1 MTSQPLISETVNV
14 NAGINVVATPGQTG
28 VAPAPEQADGNRDSE
43 VQAKDSQAGTSAR
56 VSSDDVDLES
66 FNAEPEEATAS
77 KNEIT
82 AVKNLVSGDDRVS
95 KKDLVQLL
103 EGFVSILKTDAQSEL
118 VPYSQQQGQRTEVQV
133 NDRTVEIDS
142 LRNLVIEAQDT
153 IIKLLTD
160 RVEDR
165 AKIAGLET
173 QLNILPDLQAQ
184 ADRAMM
190 VAIKTEDYR
199 SELTKIKFELDRFR
213 LFRVRSEVEK
223 RKGTVWTKIQRWLWR
238 RPNITEAD
246 AVKPVKP

>member
-1 MTSQPLISETVNV
+1 MTSQPLLSETFA
-14 NAGINVVATPGQTG
+14 NAVGTSG
-28 VAPAPEQADGNRDSE
+28 V
-43 VQAKDSQAGTSAR
+43 DSQVAAAGAAIADANSVGGETSTAER
-56 VSSDDVDLES
+56 VSTEDVDLDS
-66 FNAEPEEATAS
+66 FSAEPEEVGVS

-82 AVKNLVSGDDRVS
+82 AVKNLVTGDDRVS

-103 EGFVSILKTDAQSEL
+103 EGFVSILKTDTQSEL
-118 VPYSQQQGQRTEVQV
+118 VPYSQNQQRTEVHV
-133 NDRTVEIDS
+133 NDRTVEVDS

-165 AKIAGLET
+165 ARIASLET
-173 QLNILPDLQAQ
+173 QLSILPDLQAQ

-199 SELTKIKFELDRFR
+199 SELTKVKFELDRFR

-223 RKGTVWTKIQRWLWR
+223 KKGTVWTRIQRWLLR
-238 RPNITEAD
+238 RPHNTEAD
-246 AVKPVKP
+246 AVKPV

>member
-1 MTSQPLISETVNV
+1 MTSQPLLSESIA
-14 NAGINVVATPGQTG
+14 NAVDSSVV
-28 VAPAPEQADGNRDSE
+28 E
-43 VQAKDSQAGTSAR
+43 SQSAAGTARESMEVETSTAER
-56 VSSDDVDLES
+56 VSTEDVDLDS
-66 FNAEPEEATAS
+66 FNAEPEEESLS

-82 AVKNLVSGDDRVS
+82 AVKNLVTGDDRVS

-103 EGFVSILKTDAQSEL
+103 EGFVSILRTDTQSEL
-118 VPYSQQQGQRTEVQV
+118 VPYSQTPQRTEVHV
-133 NDRTVEIDS
+133 NDRTVEVDS

-165 AKIAGLET
+165 ARIAGLET
-173 QLNILPDLQAQ
+173 QLSILPDLQAQ

-190 VAIKTEDYR
+190 VAVKTEDYR
-199 SELTKIKFELDRFR
+199 AELTKVKFELDRFR

-223 RKGTVWTKIQRWLWR
+223 RKGTVWTKIQRWLLR
-238 RPNITEAD
+238 RPHLTEDD

>member
-1 MTSQPLISETVNV
+1 MTSQPLLSETIANT
-14 NAGINVVATPGQTG
+14 IDPSVV
-28 VAPAPEQADGNRDSE
+28 E
-43 VQAKDSQAGTSAR
+43 SQITSSTTRETESLETSTAER
-56 VSSDDVDLES
+56 VSTEDVDLDS
-66 FNAEPEEATAS
+66 FNAEPEDESVS

-82 AVKNLVSGDDRVS
+82 AVKNLVTGDDRVS

-118 VPYSQQQGQRTEVQV
+118 VPYSQNQQRTEVHV
-133 NDRTVEIDS
+133 NDRTVEVDS

-165 AKIAGLET
+165 ARIAGLET
-173 QLNILPDLQAQ
+173 QLSILPDLQAQ

-190 VAIKTEDYR
+190 VAVRTEDYR
-199 SELTKIKFELDRFR
+199 AELTKVKFELDRFR

-223 RKGTVWTKIQRWLWR
+223 RKGTVWTKIQRWLLR
-238 RPNITEAD
+238 RPHVTEDD

>member
-1 MTSQPLISETVNV
+1 MNMGRVMTSQAQAMSAESI
-14 NAGINVVATPGQTG
+14 
-28 VAPAPEQADGNRDSE
+28 VAPNGLAPNIEESTAE
-43 VQAKDSQAGTSAR
+43 R
-56 VSSDDVDLES
+56 VSAEGVDLENFAVENGES
-66 FNAEPEEATAS
+66 TDSVAENTG
-77 KNEIT
+77 IT
-82 AVKNLVSGDDRVS
+82 AVKELVTGDDRVS

-103 EGFVSILKTDAQSEL
+103 EGFVSILKTDTPNLPAPLHSGTSSAVSLAQD
-118 VPYSQQQGQRTEVQV
+118 VQV
-133 NDRTVEIDS
+133 NDRTAEIES

-190 VAIKTEDYR
+190 VAVRTEDYR

-213 LFRVRSEVEK
+213 LHRVRSEVEK
-223 RKGTVWTKIQRWLWR
+223 KKGTVWQRIQRWLFV
-238 RPNITEAD
+238 RPRTTADD
-246 AVKPVKP
+246 AVKPVTEVED